1 MELLADQLFLGITS
15 WRLCF
20 PRSPFISVDA
30 RWSRLSSLENT
41 RRQATLLRYGRYVV
55 NTSDSAM

>member
-1 MELLADQLFLGITS
+1 LMELLADQLFLGITS

-20 PRSPFISVDA
+20 PTSPFIVVDA

-41 RRQATLLRYGRYVV
+41 RRVADKPLFCDTVATV
-55 NTSDSAM
+55 